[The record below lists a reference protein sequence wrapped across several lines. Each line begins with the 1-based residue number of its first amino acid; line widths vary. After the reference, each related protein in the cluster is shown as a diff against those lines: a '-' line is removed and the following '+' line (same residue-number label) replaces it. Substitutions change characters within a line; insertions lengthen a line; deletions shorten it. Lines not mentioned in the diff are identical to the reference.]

1 MSCNVKVINDK
12 RKNILRNK
20 VNAVKAYILLISKNK
35 VLPLNQ
41 YPTTKLHALVWTK
54 KTCWKYYL
62 QKTKNKT
69 LQPTFVFKQTIFTF
83 QKVSATKDPYII
95 CYALYMFPFSM
106 LLFLYIPNLVGNG
119 VLFIVLYRV
128 RGCRQVRDGKPLNE
142 LLSLFQCVF
151 DFPFP
156 QQFFTDNR
164 TNATLSASGVKIF
177 PFHLLLYTKMHTDK
191 KARKIA
197 IYAAT
202 ILLLSHYFTL
212 SVIISMMICL

>member
-1 MSCNVKVINDK
+1 MLEILPTENLKQNTPTNFRFQTNYFYLSKSKCNERSLYYMLCFIYVSIFYV
-12 RKNILRNK
+12 
-20 VNAVKAYILLISKNK
+20 LI
-35 VLPLNQ
+35 
-41 YPTTKLHALVWTK
+41 
-54 KTCWKYYL
+54 
-62 QKTKNKT
+62 
-69 LQPTFVFKQTIFTF
+69 
-83 QKVSATKDPYII
+83 
-95 CYALYMFPFSM
+95 
-106 LLFLYIPNLVGNG
+106 LLFLHIPYLVGNG
-119 VLFIVLYRV
+119 VLFIGLYRV

-156 QQFFTDNR
+156 QQFFTDNT

-212 SVIISMMICL
+212 SVIISTMMICL